1 MSMRYGLFGGT
12 FDPVH
17 NGHLA
22 LVRTLAAELS
32 LDGVVLMPTA
42 QPPHKLKTDL
52 APAAHRLAMCRLA
65 AADCPGVT
73 VSDWE
78 IRQGGASFTAD
89 TLDAL
94 RREYPEA
101 QWYLIV
107 GADMFL
113 TLDTW
118 WRFADIAAAATLCTV
133 PRDDVSRERLLDTA
147 ARLTA
152 QGARCVV
159 ADMPKVA
166 VSSTEVR
173 RRVRGGESIRGLVPP
188 AVEEYI
194 MEENLYREGEN
205 TLPTD
210 EQIVEILRRRLKP
223 KRFVHS
229 LAVAEEAVRLA
240 RRYGA
245 DPVKAKTAGLLHDIM
260 KNTDPADQLQI
271 LTEFGILL
279 SDVERGTEKL
289 YHAMSG
295 AAFIEHILG
304 IHDRDILDAV
314 RYHTTARAGMSVLER
329 VLYLADFTSAD
340 RDYDDVEEMRRL
352 VDVGMDE
359 AMCYALTYTIRE
371 LLDKGSAIHPD
382 TLAAYN
388 ELMIARR
395 SHAERSAHH
404 DADPAEPQ
412 SEKALDVSVP
422 DDSL

>member
-1 MSMRYGLFGGT
+1 MALYGLFGGT

-22 LVRTLAAELS
+22 LLRAVGETLA
-32 LDGVVLMPTA
+32 LDGAVLMPTA

-52 APAAHRLAMCRLA
+52 APAEHRLAMCRLA
-65 AADCPGVT
+65 AQAGTCPFPVE

-89 TLDAL
+89 TLDMLHRTRPDDEWA
-94 RREYPEA
+94 
-101 QWYLIV
+101 LIV
-107 GADMFL
+107 GADMFM
-113 TLDTW
+113 TLETW
-118 WRFADIAAAATLCTV
+118 WRFPDIAAGAVLCTV
-133 PRDDVSRERLLDTA
+133 PRGDVSRAQLLQYA
-147 ARLTA
+147 AHLSA

-159 ADMPKVA
+159 AEMPPED
-166 VSSTEVR
+166 VSSTELR
-173 RRVRGGESIRGLVPP
+173 RRVRAGESLAGLVPP

-194 MEENLYREGEN
+194 MKENLYKDTEN

-229 LAVAEEAVRLA
+229 LAVSEEAARLA

-260 KNTDPADQLQI
+260 KNTPPAEQLQI
-271 LTEFGILL
+271 LAEFGILL
-279 SDVERGTEKL
+279 NDVERGAEKL

-304 IHDRDILDAV
+304 IHDREILDAV
-314 RYHTTARAGMSVLER
+314 RYHTTARAGMSVLEK

-340 RDYDDVEEMRRL
+340 RDYDDVDEMRRL

-359 AMCYALTYTIRE
+359 AMVYALTYTIRE
-371 LLDKGSAIHPD
+371 LLDRGGAIHPD

-388 ELMIARR
+388 EQMLARQAK
-395 SHAERSAHH
+395 AERSAQEN
-404 DADPAEPQ
+404 ADPTKTHA
-412 SEKALDVSVP
+412 
-422 DDSL
+422 